1 MTDEHESLLRARVT
15 AYQAAQATFDAALD
29 AEKACYGAHGDAPK
43 GSPEDL
49 ATLAACKVLSE
60 SQTAVIDAAVAAC
73 GAGHV
78 A

>member
-29 AEKACYGAHGDAPK
+29 AEKAKYGVHGDAPE

-49 ATLAACKVLSE
+49 ATLAACKALVHARE
-60 SQTAVIDAAVAAC
+60 AVIDAACAAC
-73 GAGHV
+73 GV
-78 A
+78 RP